1 MQIKN
6 ITELILFMLFFW
18 RFLNEEW
25 IIHESNILLLK
36 KMSFKDYILR
46 VLNIEDSGGTTYYST
61 VIAQYEDHLLL
72 NKKKLDM
79 KSSNFIFFFWKDLRI
94 VKNQRLLI
102 AWYNKHVDNSQYLV
116 LFIMNQTL
124 HM

>member
-1 MQIKN
+1 
-6 ITELILFMLFFW
+6 MLFFW